1 MDGRYIFFGKC
12 GINMVYLVRGKYII
26 SIIMEDS
33 RDMNGIRVGNHGIG
47 HDKLFLMGYYL
58 IPMGYQ
64 WDINGNGISTVRKPL
79 I

>member
-1 MDGRYIFFGKC
+1 MIRNVLPRLIEIEKDNLWFYSSYTNNKMG
-12 GINMVYLVRGKYII
+12 
-26 SIIMEDS
+26 DS